1 METPSDNPV
10 FRNHLDIADF
20 VKRRVHECYWRDN
33 INCAT
38 ANLKILS
45 EVFQINLSSDLID
58 AAVGM
63 HGAGKYGAQCGLV
76 EGSLMFIGVLGRR
89 LDVTDST
96 IASFCKDFAGQ
107 FVHRFGSLSGEILR
121 PEGFGP
127 DNPPHLCEKLTCEVI
142 CFAINAIANYYYKLR
157 NLLTIPRYSSS
168 FDP

>member
-58 AAVGM
+58 AAAVCTEL
-63 HGAGKYGAQCGLV
+63 ANT
-76 EGSLMFIGVLGRR
+76 VL
-89 LDVTDST
+89 S
-96 IASFCKDFAGQ
+96 AAW
-107 FVHRFGSLSGEILR
+107 LR
-121 PEGFGP
+121 
-127 DNPPHLCEKLTCEVI
+127 
-142 CFAINAIANYYYKLR
+142 AA
-157 NLLTIPRYSSS
+157 
-168 FDP
+168 